1 MSICI
6 FLGHESIISLN
17 YQWCLWQKILIFLSK
32 FKWFFQIHTRT
43 GDKAITTVCQH
54 KIHPLIHFSLNSDKD
69 SCKHLL
75 CACTVQAGRI
85 TAEDGRNTKSCLCG
99 SCILMGKDSNKQ
111 NTGVVIQCVQRRYVQ
126 KRKRK
131 KQRKEEG
138 DCIFRITLSRQQ
150 YVAGGIPEGFV
161 LCS

>member
-1 MSICI
+1 
-6 FLGHESIISLN
+6 
-17 YQWCLWQKILIFLSK
+17 
-32 FKWFFQIHTRT
+32 
-43 GDKAITTVCQH
+43 
-54 KIHPLIHFSLNSDKD
+54 
-69 SCKHLL
+69 
-75 CACTVQAGRI
+75 
-85 TAEDGRNTKSCLCG
+85 
-99 SCILMGKDSNKQ
+99 MGKDSNKQ
-111 NTGVVIQCVQRRYVQ
+111 NTGVIIHCVQRRYVQ